1 MKTCLFCKKQLEDKF
16 LSNKIGDFCSQEHF
30 DEYLKSL
37 TDKEYVKLQNSF
49 CVCSD
54 D

>member
-1 MKTCLFCKKQLEDKF
+1 MKRFLFCKKQLEEIYF
-16 LSNKIGDFCSQEHF
+16 ENKIVYFCSEEHF

-37 TDKEYVKLQNSF
+37 TKEEYIELQSSF